1 MRILGDKFD
10 ITFCGC
16 LSMQFK
22 IARIYFAEQRT
33 VESGEIIAERVI
45 EYSSRFDS
53 SNLRHS
59 RIDTG
64 FNRNFRRYVVIGI
77 IEIINNLALEGKSN
91 NGLIAEVSYYKEV
104 LKYLMLYRYG
114 ITLLISDVRPAS
126 DATTRFTSLSIGSPN
141 SIGI

>member
-1 MRILGDKFD
+1 
-10 ITFCGC
+10 
-16 LSMQFK
+16 MQFK

-59 RIDTG
+59 RINTG

-77 IEIINNLALEGKSN
+77 IEISNNLALEGKSN
-91 NGLIAEVSYYKEV
+91 NGLIAGGSDNCIFEIACFYYAKISGYTP
-104 LKYLMLYRYG
+104 LLNKYTCYRCRYVP
-114 ITLLISDVRPAS
+114 LLP
-126 DATTRFTSLSIGSPN
+126 
-141 SIGI
+141 